1 MASNEIPAV
10 RDPHRC
16 PTHPGELLAEALEA
30 TGTSKTAIAKLLG
43 ISRPTLYDIINGK
56 QPITPAVAVRIGKL
70 LGNGPGI
77 WLRMQVAHDAW
88 HAEREID
95 VSGIPTLTAA

>member
-1 MASNEIPAV
+1 MPYESYPAV
-10 RDPHRC
+10 GDPDRC
-16 PTHPGELLAEALEA
+16 PTHPGCLLAEAIEH
-30 TGTSKTAIAKLLG
+30 TGKSKSEIARLLG
-43 ISRPTLYDIINGK
+43 ISRQTLYDILSGK
-56 QPITPAVAVRIGKL
+56 QPVTASVAVRLGKMF
-70 LGNGPGI
+70 GDGAGI

>member
-1 MASNEIPAV
+1 MAPDDIPAV
-10 RDPHRC
+10 RDPDRC
-16 PTHPGELLAEALEA
+16 PTHPGELLAEALGA
-30 TGTSKTAIAKLLG
+30 TATSKTAVAKLLG
-43 ISRPTLYDIINGK
+43 ISRPTLYDIMNGK

-88 HAEREID
+88 HAERKID